1 MKYKP
6 FFKKENN
13 LWVGMGSCP
22 GLIIKRKIKID
33 VLLKEVYNE

>member
-13 LWVGMGSCP
+13 PWVGMGSCP
-22 GLIIKRKIKID
+22 WAYYKKKNKNRCAIKGGL
-33 VLLKEVYNE
+33 